1 MLLRIRGSGIE
12 DGDLNGTLKFIR
24 LFLADK
30 QALTGGVLVICL
42 AAIALAAPL
51 LTGYAP
57 DGQSMAEKL
66 QPPSRLHLLGT
77 DELGRDVFSRMIFGS
92 RISLSVGFAAVLIS
106 TLIGLLVGA
115 VSGYFGGWIDQLLMR
130 LVDIVLS
137 VPALFFILMLVV
149 FLGPS
154 IFNVM
159 VIIGL
164 TTWTDLARLVRAEVL
179 SLKNREYVLAARA
192 SGASHARII
201 IKHILPNAMAPVFVS
216 VTFGVAGAILIESGL
231 SFLGLGVQ
239 PPDPSWGNML
249 TSGKDS
255 IESAWWLTAFPG
267 MAIFVTI
274 ISYNLLGEGL
284 RNILDPRLSGL
295 KEKG

>member
-1 MLLRIRGSGIE
+1 MPILEYGIK
-12 DGDLNGTLKFIR
+12 DGELKETLKFIK
-24 LFLADK
+24 LVSANK
-30 QALTGGVLVICL
+30 PALIGGVLVICL
-42 AAIALAAPL
+42 AVIALVAPL
-51 LTGYAP
+51 ISGYAP

-115 VSGYFGGWIDQLLMR
+115 VSGYFGGWIDQFFMR

-179 SLKNREYVLAARA
+179 SLKNREYILAARA

-239 PPDPSWGNML
+239 PPDPSWGNIL
-249 TSGKDS
+249 TSGKDY
-255 IESAWWLTAFPG
+255 IETAWWLTAFPG
-267 MAIFVTI
+267 MAIFATI

-284 RNILDPRLSGL
+284 RNILDPRLSGS
-295 KEKG
+295 KERV

>member
-1 MLLRIRGSGIE
+1 MPILEYGIK
-12 DGDLNGTLKFIR
+12 DGELKETLKFIK
-24 LFLADK
+24 LVSANK
-30 QALTGGVLVICL
+30 PALIGGVLVICL
-42 AAIALAAPL
+42 AVIALVAPL
-51 LTGYAP
+51 ISGYAP

-115 VSGYFGGWIDQLLMR
+115 VSGYFGGWIDQFFMR

-201 IKHILPNAMAPVFVS
+201 IRHILPNAMAPVFVS

-239 PPDPSWGNML
+239 PPDPSWGNIL
-249 TSGKDS
+249 TSGKDY
-255 IESAWWLTAFPG
+255 IETAWWLTAFPG

-284 RNILDPRLSGL
+284 RDILDPRLSGS
-295 KEKG
+295 KEIG

>member
-1 MLLRIRGSGIE
+1 LQTRGYGIK
-12 DGDLNGTLKFIR
+12 DGDLKETLKFIK
-24 LFLADK
+24 LFSANK
-30 QALTGGVLVICL
+30 SALIGGVLVICL
-42 AAIALAAPL
+42 GVIALAAPL
-51 LTGYAP
+51 LSGYAP
-57 DGQSMAEKL
+57 DGQNMAEKL

-92 RISLSVGFAAVLIS
+92 RISLSVGFAAVFIS

-115 VSGYFGGWIDQLLMR
+115 VSGYFGGWIDQFFMR

-179 SLKNREYVLAARA
+179 SLKNREYILAARA

-239 PPDPSWGNML
+239 PPDPSWGNIL
-249 TSGKDS
+249 TSGKDY
-255 IESAWWLTAFPG
+255 IETAWWLTAFPG
-267 MAIFVTI
+267 MAIFATI

-284 RNILDPRLSGL
+284 RNILDPRLSGS
-295 KEKG
+295 KERV

>member
-1 MLLRIRGSGIE
+1 MLSRIRGY
-12 DGDLNGTLKFIR
+12 DTKKMKNFFKYIR
-24 LFLADK
+24 LLSANKPAFIGA
-30 QALTGGVLVICL
+30 ALVACL
-42 AAIALAAPL
+42 AVIALAAPL
-51 LTGYAP
+51 LTGYDPA
-57 DGQSMAEKL
+57 GQSMSEKL

-77 DELGRDVFSRMIFGS
+77 DELGRDVFSRMIYGS
-92 RISLSVGFAAVLIS
+92 RISLSVGLAAVAIS
-106 TLIGLLVGA
+106 TLIGIMVGA
-115 VSGYFGGWIDQLLMR
+115 VSGYFGGWIDQLFMR

-201 IKHILPNAMAPVFVS
+201 IRHILPNALAPVFVS

-231 SFLGLGVQ
+231 SYLGLGDQ
-239 PPDPSWGNML
+239 PPDPSWGNIL
-249 TSGKDS
+249 TSGKDY
-255 IESAWWLTAFPG
+255 IETAWWLTAFPG

-274 ISYNLLGEGL
+274 LSYNLLGEGL
-284 RNILDPRLSGL
+284 RDILDPRLSGSG
-295 KEKG
+295 EKG

>member
-1 MLLRIRGSGIE
+1 LKE
-12 DGDLNGTLKFIR
+12 TLKFIK
-24 LFLADK
+24 LFSANK
-30 QALTGGVLVICL
+30 SALIGGVLVICL
-42 AAIALAAPL
+42 GVIALAAPL
-51 LTGYAP
+51 LSGYAP
-57 DGQSMAEKL
+57 DGQNMAEKL

-92 RISLSVGFAAVLIS
+92 RISLSVGFAAVFIS

-115 VSGYFGGWIDQLLMR
+115 VSGYFGGWIDQFFMR

-179 SLKNREYVLAARA
+179 SLKNREYILAARA

-239 PPDPSWGNML
+239 PPDPSWGNIL
-249 TSGKDS
+249 TSGKDY
-255 IESAWWLTAFPG
+255 IETAWWLTAFPG
-267 MAIFVTI
+267 MAIFATI

-284 RNILDPRLSGL
+284 RNILDPRLSGS
-295 KEKG
+295 KERV

>member
-1 MLLRIRGSGIE
+1 MPILEYGIK
-12 DGDLNGTLKFIR
+12 DGELKETLKFIK
-24 LFLADK
+24 LVSANK
-30 QALTGGVLVICL
+30 PALIGGVLVICL
-42 AAIALAAPL
+42 AVIALVAPL
-51 LTGYAP
+51 ISGYAP

-115 VSGYFGGWIDQLLMR
+115 VSGYFGGWIDQFFMR

-201 IKHILPNAMAPVFVS
+201 IRHILPNAMAPVFVS

-239 PPDPSWGNML
+239 PPDPSWGNIL
-249 TSGKDS
+249 TSGKDY
-255 IESAWWLTAFPG
+255 IETAWWLTAFPG

-274 ISYNLLGEGL
+274 ISYNLLGECL
-284 RNILDPRLSGL
+284 RDILDPRLSGS
-295 KEKG
+295 KEIG

>member
-1 MLLRIRGSGIE
+1 MKILLKYIKLLSA
-12 DGDLNGTLKFIR
+12 NKP
-24 LFLADK
+24 
-30 QALTGGVLVICL
+30 ALIGAALVVCL
-42 AAIALAAPL
+42 ALIALSAPL
-51 LTGYAP
+51 LTGYDPA
-57 DGQSMAEKL
+57 GQSMAEKL
-66 QPPSRLHLLGT
+66 LPPSRAHLLGT
-77 DELGRDVFSRMIFGS
+77 DELGRDVFSRMIYGS
-92 RISLSVGFAAVLIS
+92 RISLSVGLAAVAIS
-106 TLIGLLVGA
+106 TLIGIFVGA
-115 VSGYFGGWIDQLLMR
+115 VAGYFGGWADQFFMR

-179 SLKNREYVLAARA
+179 SLKSREYVLAARA

-201 IKHILPNAMAPVFVS
+201 IRHILPNAMAPVFVS

-239 PPDPSWGNML
+239 PPDPSWGNIL
-249 TSGKDS
+249 TSGKDY
-255 IESAWWLTAFPG
+255 IETAWWLTAFPG
-267 MAIFVTI
+267 MAIFATI

-284 RNILDPRLSGL
+284 RDILDPRLSGS
-295 KEKG
+295 KERG

>member
-1 MLLRIRGSGIE
+1 MRKLI
-12 DGDLNGTLKFIR
+12 KFIR
-24 LFLADK
+24 LLSANK
-30 QALTGGVLVICL
+30 PALIGAGLVACL
-42 AAIALAAPL
+42 AVIALAAPL
-51 LTGYAP
+51 LTVYDPA
-57 DGQSMAEKL
+57 GQSMAEKL
-66 QPPSRLHLLGT
+66 SPPSRAHLLGT
-77 DELGRDVFSRMIFGS
+77 DELGRDVFSRMVFGS
-92 RISLSVGFAAVLIS
+92 RISLSVGLAAVAIS
-106 TLIGLLVGA
+106 TLIGILVGA
-115 VSGYFGGWIDQLLMR
+115 VSGYFGGWIDQVFMR

-201 IKHILPNAMAPVFVS
+201 IRHILPNAMAPVFVS

-239 PPDPSWGNML
+239 PPDPSWGNIL
-249 TSGKDS
+249 TSGKDY
-255 IESAWWLTAFPG
+255 IETAWWLTAFPG
-267 MAIFVTI
+267 LAIFATI

-284 RNILDPRLSGL
+284 RDILDPRLSGS
-295 KEKG
+295 KERA

>member
-1 MLLRIRGSGIE
+1 MKE
-12 DGDLNGTLKFIR
+12 TLKFIK
-24 LFLADK
+24 LFSANK
-30 QALTGGVLVICL
+30 SALIGGVLVICL
-42 AAIALAAPL
+42 GVIALAAPL
-51 LTGYAP
+51 LSGYAP
-57 DGQSMAEKL
+57 DGQNMAEKL

-92 RISLSVGFAAVLIS
+92 RISLSVGFAAVFIS

-115 VSGYFGGWIDQLLMR
+115 VSGYFGGWIDQFFMR

-179 SLKNREYVLAARA
+179 SLKNREYILAARA

-239 PPDPSWGNML
+239 PPDPSWGNIL
-249 TSGKDS
+249 TSGKDY
-255 IESAWWLTAFPG
+255 IETAWWLTAFPG
-267 MAIFVTI
+267 MAIFATI

-284 RNILDPRLSGL
+284 RNILDPRLSGS
-295 KEKG
+295 KERV

>member
-1 MLLRIRGSGIE
+1 LPILEYGIK
-12 DGDLNGTLKFIR
+12 DGELKETLKFIK
-24 LFLADK
+24 LVSANK
-30 QALTGGVLVICL
+30 PALIGGVLVICL
-42 AAIALAAPL
+42 AVIALVAPL
-51 LTGYAP
+51 ISGYAP

-115 VSGYFGGWIDQLLMR
+115 VSGYFGGWIDQFFMR

-201 IKHILPNAMAPVFVS
+201 IRHILPNAMAPVFVS

-239 PPDPSWGNML
+239 PPDPSWGNIL
-249 TSGKDS
+249 TSGKDY
-255 IESAWWLTAFPG
+255 IETAWWLTAFPG

-284 RNILDPRLSGL
+284 RDILDPRLSGS
-295 KEKG
+295 KEIG